1 MVIDCMELQSEITDI
16 KGIGDHTAGLF
27 GRLGVRTVNDLL
39 HYFPKNYVMFPH
51 KKAIAE
57 LKDRESCVISGYI
70 IGSPRMFRKGSKTIL
85 SFQVT
90 DRTGEITLTY
100 FNMPY
105 LKKQI
110 AAGKQVLV
118 QGICRIR
125 DNRWKRL
132 EQPRMLKAEEYEE
145 WKDTLQPVYALTEGL
160 TNKKIGKAVSAVLS
174 CAARI
179 QEYLPED
186 IVRNEGLCSIEKA
199 IRQMHFPENMENV
212 YEARKRLA
220 FDEFFLFQLRIH
232 ELRKNNRKHTTGS
245 RMKDDGSCDAL
256 EAKLPFALTGGQKR
270 AVEEIKKDLCSGYQ
284 MNRLIQG
291 DVGCG
296 KTIVAWMAVLMT
308 VSNGYQT
315 AMMAPTEVLAAQHYQ
330 DILHISEEYELP
342 VRAALLTGSMTA
354 KEKKL
359 VKEGIAAGEYNLV
372 IGTHALIQDTVIYHN
387 LALVITDEQ
396 HRFGVRQR
404 STLMGKG
411 MEVHVLVMSA
421 TPIPR
426 TLGLVLYGDLDVTVI
441 DELPAQR
448 LPIKNAVVDTEYREK
463 TYAFILKQIAEGRQA
478 YIICP
483 MVEEG
488 EMEDLVNVSDYS
500 AELTERFAG
509 AARIAM
515 LHGKMKPK
523 EKDAIMTAFKEH
535 QTDILVSTTVVEVGV
550 NVPNATVIMVENAER
565 FGLSQLH
572 QLRGRVGRGSYQ
584 SYCMFVI
591 GNDSKKAKDRLAIL
605 AKTNDGFQIA
615 EEDLKQRG
623 PGDFFGL
630 RQSGLPQFQ
639 VADIFTDAMILKR
652 SKEVLDLMERE
663 KAEEFEKLYEIFM
676 QQEEMSF
683 IEFHAI
689 CL

>member
-1 MVIDCMELQSEITDI
+1 MDLQSEITEI
-16 KGIGDHTAGLF
+16 KGIGEHTAELF
-27 GRLGVRTVNDLL
+27 ARLDVRTVNDLL
-39 HYFPKNYVMFPH
+39 HYFPKNYVIFPH
-51 KKAIAE
+51 KKTIAE
-57 LKDRESCVISGYI
+57 LKDGESCVVYGYV
-70 IGSPRMFRKGSKTIL
+70 IGAPRMFRKGSKTVL

-90 DRTGEITLTY
+90 DRTGEVTLTY

-110 AAGKQVLV
+110 TAGKQVLV
-118 QGICRIR
+118 YGICRIGER
-125 DNRWKRL
+125 GQKRL
-132 EQPRMLKAEEYEE
+132 EQPKMLKSEEYEA
-145 WKDTLQPVYALTEGL
+145 WKDTLQPVYAMTAGL
-160 TNKKIGKAVSAVLS
+160 TNKKINKAVAEVFS
-174 CAARI
+174 CADMI
-179 QEYLPED
+179 QEYLPEE
-186 IVRNEGLCSIEKA
+186 VVSREGFCGIETA
-199 IRQMHFPENMENV
+199 IRQMHFPKDMESV
-212 YEARKRLA
+212 FEARKRLA
-220 FDEFFLFQLRIH
+220 FDEFFLFQMRIR
-232 ELRKNNRKHTTGS
+232 ELRKDHRKQTS
-245 RMKDDGSCDAL
+245 ANRMKDDGSCDRL
-256 EAKLPFALTGGQKR
+256 EEKLPFALTDGQKQ
-270 AVEEIKKDLCSGYQ
+270 AVEEIKEDMCSGYQ
-284 MNRLIQG
+284 MNRLVQG

-308 VSNGYQT
+308 VANGYQA

-330 DILHISEEYELP
+330 DILHMTEKYELP
-342 VRAALLTGSMTA
+342 IRPILLTGSMTA

-359 VKEGIAAGEYNLV
+359 AKEGIASGEYDLV
-372 IGTHALIQDTVIYHN
+372 IGTHALIQDTVVYQN

-411 MEVHVLVMSA
+411 KEVHVLVMSA

-441 DELPAQR
+441 RELPAQR
-448 LPIKNAVVDTEYREK
+448 LPIKNAVVDTGYREK
-463 TYAFILKQIAEGRQA
+463 AYAFILKQVSEGRQA

-488 EMEDLVNVSDYS
+488 EMEDLVNVTDYFE
-500 AELTERFAG
+500 ELKERFAG
-509 AARIAM
+509 TARVAM

-523 EKDAIMTAFKEH
+523 EKDEIMTAFKEH
-535 QTDILVSTTVVEVGV
+535 RTDILISTTVVEVGV
-550 NVPNATVIMVENAER
+550 NVPNATVMMVENAER

-572 QLRGRVGRGSYQ
+572 QLRGRVGRGDQQ

-591 GNDSKKAKDRLAIL
+591 GNDSKKAKERLAIL

-630 RQSGLPQFQ
+630 RQAGLMQFQ
-639 VADIFTDAMILKR
+639 VADIYTDADLLKR
-652 SKEVLDLMERE
+652 SKEVLDKMEQE
-663 KAEEFEKLYEIFM
+663 NVEEFARLYEIFIR
-676 QQEEMSF
+676 QEEMSF
-683 IEFHAI
+683 IDLHAV

>member
-1 MVIDCMELQSEITDI
+1 MELQSEITDI
-16 KGIGDHTAGLF
+16 KGIGEHTAKLF
-27 GRLGVRTVNDLL
+27 ARLGIRTVNDLL

-57 LKDRESCVISGYI
+57 LKDRESCVIFGYI
-70 IGSPRMFRKGSKTIL
+70 IGTPRMYRKGSKTVL

-90 DRTGEITLTY
+90 DRTGEVTLTY

-110 AAGKQVLV
+110 VAGKQVLV
-118 QGICRIR
+118 HGICRIGEHGR
-125 DNRWKRL
+125 KRL
-132 EQPRMLKAEEYEE
+132 EQPKMLKAEEYEE
-145 WKDTLQPVYALTEGL
+145 WKDTLQPVYGLTEGL
-160 TNKKIGKAVSAVLS
+160 TNKKVSKAVSAVLS
-174 CAARI
+174 CAEMI
-179 QEYLPED
+179 QEYLPAEV
-186 IVRNEGLCSIEKA
+186 VREEGLGSIEQA
-199 IRQMHFPENMENV
+199 VRQMHFPETMESV

-220 FDEFFLFQLRIH
+220 FDEFFLFQMRIR
-232 ELRKNNRKHTTGS
+232 ELRNNKQKHVTGN

-256 EAKLPFALTGGQKR
+256 EAKLPFALTDGQKQ
-270 AVEEIKKDLCSGYQ
+270 AVEEIRKDLCSGYQ
-284 MNRLIQG
+284 MNRLVQG

-308 VSNGYQT
+308 VSNGYQA

-330 DILHISEEYELP
+330 DILHMTEEYALP
-342 VRAALLTGSMTA
+342 VRPVLLTGSMTA
-354 KEKKL
+354 KEKKQ
-359 VKEGIAAGEYNLV
+359 VKEGIAAGEYDLV
-372 IGTHALIQDTVIYHN
+372 LGTHALIQDTVVYQN

-426 TLGLVLYGDLDVTVI
+426 TLGLVLYGDLDVSVI
-441 DELPAQR
+441 KELPAQR
-448 LPIKNAVVDTEYREK
+448 LPIKNAVVDTSYREK
-463 TYAFILKQIAEGRQA
+463 AYAFILKQVAEGRQA

-488 EMEDLVNVSDYS
+488 EMEDLVNVTDYS
-500 AELTERFAG
+500 EELKERFTG
-509 AARIAM
+509 AARVAM

-523 EKDAIMTAFKEH
+523 EKDAVMTAFKEH
-535 QTDILVSTTVVEVGV
+535 QTDLLISTTVVEVGV

-572 QLRGRVGRGSYQ
+572 QLRGRVGRGDQQ
-584 SYCMFVI
+584 SYCMYVV
-591 GNDSKKAKDRLAIL
+591 GNDSKKAKERLAIL

-630 RQSGLPQFQ
+630 RQAGILQFQ
-639 VADIFTDAMILKR
+639 VADIFTDAVILKR
-652 SKEVLDLMERE
+652 SKEVLERIE
-663 KAEEFEKLYEIFM
+663 QENAAEFEKLYEIFRK
-676 QQEEMSF
+676 QEEMSF
-683 IEFHAI
+683 IDLHAV

>member
-1 MVIDCMELQSEITDI
+1 MELQSEITDI
-16 KGIGDHTAGLF
+16 KGIGEHTAKLF
-27 GRLGVRTVNDLL
+27 ARLGIRTVNDLL

-57 LKDRESCVISGYI
+57 LKDRESCVIFGYI
-70 IGSPRMFRKGSKTIL
+70 IGTPRMYRKGSKTVL

-90 DRTGEITLTY
+90 DRTGEVTLTY

-110 AAGKQVLV
+110 MAGKQVLV
-118 QGICRIR
+118 HGICRIGEHGR
-125 DNRWKRL
+125 KRL
-132 EQPRMLKAEEYEE
+132 EQPKMLKAEEYEE
-145 WKDTLQPVYALTEGL
+145 WKDTLQPVYGLTEGL
-160 TNKKIGKAVSAVLS
+160 TNKKVSKAVSAVLS
-174 CAARI
+174 CAEMI
-179 QEYLPED
+179 QEYLPAD
-186 IVRNEGLCSIEKA
+186 IVREEGLSSIEQA
-199 IRQMHFPENMENV
+199 VRQMHFPETMESV

-220 FDEFFLFQLRIH
+220 FDEFFLFQMRIR
-232 ELRKNNRKHTTGS
+232 ELRNNKQKHVTGN

-256 EAKLPFALTGGQKR
+256 EAKLPFALTDGQKQ
-270 AVEEIKKDLCSGYQ
+270 AVEEIRKDLCSGYQ
-284 MNRLIQG
+284 MNRLVQG

-308 VSNGYQT
+308 VSNGYQA

-330 DILHISEEYELP
+330 DILHMTEEYDLP
-342 VRAALLTGSMTA
+342 IRPVLLTGSMTS

-359 VKEGIAAGEYNLV
+359 IKAGITSGEYDLV
-372 IGTHALIQDTVIYHN
+372 IGTHALIQDTVVYQN

-441 DELPAQR
+441 KELPAQR
-448 LPIKNAVVDTEYREK
+448 LPIKNAVVDTSYREK
-463 TYAFILKQIAEGRQA
+463 AYAFILKQVAEGRQA

-488 EMEDLVNVSDYS
+488 EMEDLVNVTDYS
-500 AELTERFAG
+500 EELKERFTG
-509 AARIAM
+509 VARVAM

-523 EKDAIMTAFKEH
+523 EKDAVMTAFKEH
-535 QTDILVSTTVVEVGV
+535 QTDLLISTTVVEVGV

-572 QLRGRVGRGSYQ
+572 QLRGRVGRGDQQ
-584 SYCMFVI
+584 SYCMFVV
-591 GNDSKKAKDRLAIL
+591 GNDSKKAKERLAIL

-630 RQSGLPQFQ
+630 RQAGILQFQ
-639 VADIFTDAMILKR
+639 VADIFTDAVILKR
-652 SKEVLDLMERE
+652 SKEVLERLE
-663 KAEEFEKLYEIFM
+663 QENAEEFEKLYEIFRK
-676 QQEEMSF
+676 QEEMSF
-683 IEFHAI
+683 IDLHAV

>member
-1 MVIDCMELQSEITDI
+1 MELQSEITDI
-16 KGIGDHTAGLF
+16 KGIGEHTAGLF
-27 GRLGVRTVNDLL
+27 ARLDVRTVNDLL

-51 KKAIAE
+51 KKVITE

-70 IGSPRMFRKGSKTIL
+70 IGTPRMFRKGSKTVL

-90 DRTGEITLTY
+90 DRTGEVTLTY

-110 AAGKQVLV
+110 VAGKQILV
-118 QGICRIR
+118 YGICRIGEHGR
-125 DNRWKRL
+125 KRL
-132 EQPRMLKAEEYEE
+132 EQPKMLKAEEYEE
-145 WKDTLQPVYALTEGL
+145 WKDTLQPVYGLTEGL
-160 TNKKIGKAVSAVLS
+160 TNKKISKAVSAVLS
-174 CAARI
+174 CVGKI
-179 QEYLPED
+179 QEYLPADVVKE
-186 IVRNEGLCSIEKA
+186 EGLGSIEQA
-199 IRQMHFPENMENV
+199 VRQMHFPETMESV

-220 FDEFFLFQLRIH
+220 FDEFFLFQMRIR
-232 ELRKNNRKHTTGS
+232 ELRKNKQKHVTVNK
-245 RMKDDGSCDAL
+245 MKDDGSCDAL
-256 EAKLPFALTGGQKR
+256 EAKLPFALTDGQKH

-284 MNRLIQG
+284 MNRLVQG

-308 VSNGYQT
+308 VSNGYQA

-330 DILHISEEYELP
+330 DILHMKEEYDLP
-342 VRAALLTGSMTA
+342 VRPVLLTGSMTS

-359 VKEGIAAGEYNLV
+359 IREGIASGEYDLM
-372 IGTHALIQDTVIYHN
+372 IGTHALIQDTVVYHN

-441 DELPAQR
+441 KELPAQR
-448 LPIKNAVVDTEYREK
+448 LPIKNAVVDTSYREK
-463 TYAFILKQIAEGRQA
+463 AYAFILKQIAEGRQA

-488 EMEDLVNVSDYS
+488 GMEDLVNVTDYS
-500 AELTERFAG
+500 EELKARFAG
-509 AARIAM
+509 AARVAM

-523 EKDAIMTAFKEH
+523 EKDAVMTAFKEH
-535 QTDILVSTTVVEVGV
+535 QTDILISTTVVEVGV

-572 QLRGRVGRGSYQ
+572 QLRGRVGRGDQQ
-584 SYCMFVI
+584 SYCMFVV
-591 GNDSKKAKDRLAIL
+591 GNDSKKAKERLAIL

-630 RQSGLPQFQ
+630 RQAGILQFQ

-652 SKEVLDLMERE
+652 SKEVLERIERE
-663 KAEEFEKLYEIFM
+663 NAEEFEKLYGIFLK
-676 QQEEMSF
+676 QEEMSF
-683 IEFHAI
+683 IDLHAV

>member
-1 MVIDCMELQSEITDI
+1 MDLQSEITDI
-16 KGIGDHTAGLF
+16 KGIGGHTAELF

-51 KKAIAE
+51 KKAVAE
-57 LKDRESCVISGYI
+57 LRDRESCVILGYI
-70 IGSPRMFRKGSKTIL
+70 IGTPRMFRKGSKTIL
-85 SFQVT
+85 SFRLT
-90 DRTGEITLTY
+90 DHTGEITLTY

-110 AAGKQVLV
+110 TAGKQALV
-118 QGICRIR
+118 HGICRIR
-125 DNRWKRL
+125 DNGEKHL
-132 EQPRMLKAEEYEE
+132 EQPKMLKAEEYEE

-160 TNKKIGKAVSAVLS
+160 TNKKISKAVSAALS
-174 CAARI
+174 HAEMI

-186 IVRNEGLCSIEKA
+186 IVRREGLGSIGKA
-199 IRQMHFPENMENV
+199 VRQMHFPEDMESV

-220 FDEFFLFQLRIH
+220 FDEFFLFQMRIY
-232 ELRKNNRKHTTGS
+232 ELRKNHHKRTSVN
-245 RMKDDGSCDAL
+245 RMKDGGSCDAL
-256 EAKLPFALTGGQKR
+256 EARLPFALTGGQKQ

-284 MNRLIQG
+284 MNRLVQG

-296 KTIVAWMAVLMT
+296 KTIVAWMAVLLT
-308 VSNGYQT
+308 VSNGYQA
-315 AMMAPTEVLAAQHYQ
+315 AMMAPTEVLAGQHYQ
-330 DILHISEEYELP
+330 DILHMTEEYDLP
-342 VRAALLTGSMTA
+342 IRPVLLTGSMSSM
-354 KEKKL
+354 EKKRIR
-359 VKEGIAAGEYNLV
+359 EGIASGEYDLV
-372 IGTHALIQDTVIYHN
+372 IGTHALIQDTVNYHN

-441 DELPAQR
+441 KELPAQR
-448 LPIKNAVVDTEYREK
+448 LPIKNAIVDTGYRDK

-488 EMEDLVNVSDYS
+488 EMEELVNVSDYS
-500 AELTERFAG
+500 EELKERFAG
-509 AARIAM
+509 AARVAM

-523 EKDAIMTAFKEH
+523 EKDAVMTAFKEH

-572 QLRGRVGRGSYQ
+572 QLRGRVGRGDQQ
-584 SYCMFVI
+584 SYCMFVV
-591 GNDSKKAKDRLAIL
+591 GNDSKKAKERLAIL

-630 RQSGLPQFQ
+630 RQTGLLQFR

-652 SKEVLDLMERE
+652 SKEILELIVQE
-663 KAEEFEKLYEIFM
+663 KAEDFEKLYKIFM
-676 QQEEMSF
+676 EREEMNF
-683 IEFHAI
+683 IDLHAV

>member
-1 MVIDCMELQSEITDI
+1 MELQSEITDI
-16 KGIGDHTAGLF
+16 RGIGEHTAKLF
-27 GRLGVRTVNDLL
+27 ARLGVRTVNDLL

-70 IGSPRMFRKGSKTIL
+70 IGTPRMFRKGSKTVL

-90 DRTGEITLTY
+90 DRTGEVTLTY

-110 AAGKQVLV
+110 MAGKQVLV
-118 QGICRIR
+118 HGICRIGEHGR
-125 DNRWKRL
+125 KRL
-132 EQPRMLKAEEYEE
+132 EQPKMLKAEEYEE

-160 TNKKIGKAVSAVLS
+160 TNKKISKAVSAVLS
-174 CAARI
+174 CAEMI
-179 QEYLPED
+179 QEYLPAD
-186 IVRNEGLCSIEKA
+186 IVREEGLSSIEKA
-199 IRQMHFPENMENV
+199 IRQMHFPETMESV

-220 FDEFFLFQLRIH
+220 FDEFFLFQMRIR
-232 ELRKNNRKHTTGS
+232 ELRKNKQKHMS
-245 RMKDDGSCDAL
+245 CNRMKDDGSCEAL
-256 EAKLPFALTGGQKR
+256 EAKLPFALTAGQKQ
-270 AVEEIKKDLCSGYQ
+270 AVEEIRKDLCSGYQ
-284 MNRLIQG
+284 MNRLVQG

-308 VSNGYQT
+308 VSNGYQA

-330 DILHISEEYELP
+330 DILHMTEEYDLP
-342 VRAALLTGSMTA
+342 VRPVLLTGSMTA
-354 KEKKL
+354 KEKKQ
-359 VKEGIAAGEYNLV
+359 VKEGIAAGEYDLV
-372 IGTHALIQDTVIYHN
+372 LGTHALIQDTVVYHN

-441 DELPAQR
+441 KELPAQR
-448 LPIKNAVVDTEYREK
+448 LPIKNAVVDTSYREK
-463 TYAFILKQIAEGRQA
+463 AYAFLLKQIAEGRQA

-488 EMEDLVNVSDYS
+488 EMEDLVNVTDYS
-500 AELTERFAG
+500 EELKERFAG
-509 AARIAM
+509 AARVAM

-523 EKDAIMTAFKEH
+523 EKDAVMTAFKEH
-535 QTDILVSTTVVEVGV
+535 QTDLLISTTVVEVGV

-565 FGLSQLH
+565 FGLAQLH
-572 QLRGRVGRGSYQ
+572 QLRGRVGRGDQQ

-591 GNDSKKAKDRLAIL
+591 GNDSKKAKERLAIL

-630 RQSGLPQFQ
+630 RQAGILQFQ
-639 VADIFTDAMILKR
+639 VADIFTDAVILKR
-652 SKEVLDLMERE
+652 SKEVLERIE
-663 KAEEFEKLYEIFM
+663 QENVGEFEKLYEIFRK
-676 QQEEMSF
+676 QEEMSF
-683 IEFHAI
+683 IDLHAI

>member
-1 MVIDCMELQSEITDI
+1 MELQSEITDI
-16 KGIGDHTAGLF
+16 KGIGEHTAGLF
-27 GRLGVRTVNDLL
+27 ARLGVRTVNDLL
-39 HYFPKNYVMFPH
+39 HYFPKNYVLFPH

-57 LKDRESCVISGYI
+57 LRDRESCVISGYI
-70 IGSPRMFRKGSKTIL
+70 IGTPRMFRKGSKTVL

-90 DRTGEITLTY
+90 DRTGEVTLTY

-110 AAGKQVLV
+110 MAGKQVLV
-118 QGICRIR
+118 HGICRIGEHGR
-125 DNRWKRL
+125 KRL
-132 EQPRMLKAEEYEE
+132 EQPKMLKAEEYVE
-145 WKDTLQPVYALTEGL
+145 WKDTLQPVYGLTAGL
-160 TNKKIGKAVSAVLS
+160 TNKKISKAVSAVLS
-174 CAARI
+174 CAEKI
-179 QEYLPED
+179 QEYLPAD
-186 IVRNEGLCSIEKA
+186 VVREEGLSSIEKA
-199 IRQMHFPENMENV
+199 VRQMHFPETMESV

-220 FDEFFLFQLRIH
+220 FDEFFLFQMRIR
-232 ELRKNNRKHTTGS
+232 ELRKNKQKHVTGN

-256 EAKLPFALTGGQKR
+256 EIKLPFALTDGQKQ
-270 AVEEIKKDLCSGYQ
+270 AVEEIRKDLCSGYQ
-284 MNRLIQG
+284 MNRLVQG

-308 VSNGYQT
+308 VSNGYQA

-330 DILHISEEYELP
+330 DILHMTEEYDLP
-342 VRAALLTGSMTA
+342 VRPVLLTGSMTA
-354 KEKKL
+354 KEKKQI
-359 VKEGIAAGEYNLV
+359 KEGIASGEYNLV
-372 IGTHALIQDTVIYHN
+372 IGTHALIQDTVVYHN

-426 TLGLVLYGDLDVTVI
+426 TLGLVLYGDLDVSVI
-441 DELPAQR
+441 KELPAQR
-448 LPIKNAVVDTEYREK
+448 LPIKNAVVDTSYREK
-463 TYAFILKQIAEGRQA
+463 AYAFILKQIAAGRQA

-488 EMEDLVNVSDYS
+488 EMEDLVNVTDYS
-500 AELTERFAG
+500 EELKERFAG
-509 AARIAM
+509 AARVAM

-523 EKDAIMTAFKEH
+523 EKDDVMTAFKEH
-535 QTDILVSTTVVEVGV
+535 QTDLLISTTVVEVGV

-572 QLRGRVGRGSYQ
+572 QLRGRVGRGDQQ
-584 SYCMFVI
+584 SYCMYVV
-591 GNDSKKAKDRLAIL
+591 GNDSKKAKERLAIL

-623 PGDFFGL
+623 PGDFFGM
-630 RQSGLPQFQ
+630 RQAGILQFQ

-652 SKEVLDLMERE
+652 SKEVLERIE
-663 KAEEFEKLYEIFM
+663 QENAEEFKKLYEIFM
-676 QQEEMSF
+676 KQEEMSF
-683 IEFHAI
+683 IDLHAV

>member
-1 MVIDCMELQSEITDI
+1 MELQSEITDI
-16 KGIGDHTAGLF
+16 KGIGEHTAGLF
-27 GRLGVRTVNDLL
+27 GRLDVRTVNDLL

-70 IGSPRMFRKGSKTIL
+70 IGTPRMFRKGSKTVL

-110 AAGKQVLV
+110 MAGKQVLV
-118 QGICRIR
+118 HGICRIGEYGR
-125 DNRWKRL
+125 KRL
-132 EQPRMLKAEEYEE
+132 EQPKMLKAEEYEE
-145 WKDTLQPVYALTEGL
+145 WKDTLQPVYGLTEGL
-160 TNKKIGKAVSAVLS
+160 TNKKISKAVSAVLP
-174 CAARI
+174 CAEMI
-179 QEYLPED
+179 QEYLPAD
-186 IVRNEGLCSIEKA
+186 VVREEGLSSIEKA
-199 IRQMHFPENMENV
+199 VRQMHFPETMESV

-220 FDEFFLFQLRIH
+220 FDEFFLFQMRIR
-232 ELRKNNRKHTTGS
+232 ELRKNKQKHLS
-245 RMKDDGSCDAL
+245 CNRMKDDGSCEAL
-256 EAKLPFALTGGQKR
+256 EAKLPFALTDGQKQ
-270 AVEEIKKDLCSGYQ
+270 AVEEIRKDLCSGYQ
-284 MNRLIQG
+284 MNRLVQG

-308 VSNGYQT
+308 VSNGYQA

-330 DILHISEEYELP
+330 DILHMTEEYDLP
-342 VRAALLTGSMTA
+342 VRPVLLTGSMTA

-359 VKEGIAAGEYNLV
+359 VKEGIAAGEYDLV
-372 IGTHALIQDTVIYHN
+372 IGTHALIQDTVVYHN

-441 DELPAQR
+441 KELPAQR
-448 LPIKNAVVDTEYREK
+448 LPIKNAVVDTSYREK
-463 TYAFILKQIAEGRQA
+463 AYAFLLKQIAEGRQA

-488 EMEDLVNVSDYS
+488 EMEDLVNVTDYS
-500 AELTERFAG
+500 EELKERFAG
-509 AARIAM
+509 SARVAM

-535 QTDILVSTTVVEVGV
+535 QKDLLISTTVVEVGV

-565 FGLSQLH
+565 FGLAQLH
-572 QLRGRVGRGSYQ
+572 QLRGRVGRGDQQ
-584 SYCMFVI
+584 SYCMFVV
-591 GNDSKKAKDRLAIL
+591 GNDSKKAKERLAIL

-630 RQSGLPQFQ
+630 RQAGILQFQ

-652 SKEVLDLMERE
+652 SKEVLERIE
-663 KAEEFEKLYEIFM
+663 QENAEEFEKLYGIFRK
-676 QQEEMSF
+676 QEEMSF
-683 IEFHAI
+683 IDLHAI

>member
-1 MVIDCMELQSEITDI
+1 MELQSEITDI
-16 KGIGDHTAGLF
+16 KGIGEHTAKLF
-27 GRLGVRTVNDLL
+27 ARLGVRTVNDLL

-51 KKAIAE
+51 KKTIAE

-70 IGSPRMFRKGSKTIL
+70 IGTPRMFRKGSKTVL

-90 DRTGEITLTY
+90 DRTGEVTLTY

-110 AAGKQVLV
+110 MAGKQVLV
-118 QGICRIR
+118 HGICRIGEHGR
-125 DNRWKRL
+125 KRL
-132 EQPRMLKAEEYEE
+132 EQPKMLKAEEYEE
-145 WKDTLQPVYALTEGL
+145 WKDTLQPVYGLTEGL
-160 TNKKIGKAVSAVLS
+160 TNKKISKAVSAVLS
-174 CAARI
+174 CAEMI
-179 QEYLPED
+179 QEYLPAD
-186 IVRNEGLCSIEKA
+186 IVREEGLSSIEKA
-199 IRQMHFPENMENV
+199 VRQMHFPETMESV

-220 FDEFFLFQLRIH
+220 FDEFFLFQMRIR
-232 ELRKNNRKHTTGS
+232 ELRKNKQKHMS
-245 RMKDDGSCDAL
+245 CNRMKDGGSCDAL
-256 EAKLPFALTGGQKR
+256 EAKLPFALTVGQKQ

-284 MNRLIQG
+284 MNRLVQG

-308 VSNGYQT
+308 VSNGYQA

-330 DILHISEEYELP
+330 DILHMTEEYDLP
-342 VRAALLTGSMTA
+342 IRPVLLTGSITS
-354 KEKKL
+354 KEKKMIR
-359 VKEGIAAGEYNLV
+359 EGISSGEYDLV
-372 IGTHALIQDTVIYHN
+372 IGTHALIQETVVYHN

-441 DELPAQR
+441 RELPAQR
-448 LPIKNAVVDTEYREK
+448 LPIKNAVVDTSYREK
-463 TYAFILKQIAEGRQA
+463 AYAFLLKQIAEGRQA

-488 EMEDLVNVSDYS
+488 EMEDLVNVTDYS
-500 AELTERFAG
+500 EELKERFAG
-509 AARIAM
+509 AARVAM

-523 EKDAIMTAFKEH
+523 EKDAVMTAFKEH
-535 QTDILVSTTVVEVGV
+535 QTDLLISTTVVEVGV

-565 FGLSQLH
+565 FGLAQLH
-572 QLRGRVGRGSYQ
+572 QLRGRVGRGDQQ
-584 SYCMFVI
+584 SYCMFVV
-591 GNDSKKAKDRLAIL
+591 GNDSKKAKERLAIL

-630 RQSGLPQFQ
+630 RQAGILQFQ
-639 VADIFTDAMILKR
+639 VADIFTDAVILKR
-652 SKEVLDLMERE
+652 SKEVIERIE
-663 KAEEFEKLYEIFM
+663 QENVEEFEKLYEIFLK
-676 QQEEMSF
+676 QEEMSF
-683 IEFHAI
+683 IDLHAV

>member
-1 MVIDCMELQSEITDI
+1 MELRSEITDI
-16 KGIGDHTAGLF
+16 KGIGEHTAGLF
-27 GRLGVRTVNDLL
+27 GKLGVRTVNDLL

-51 KKAIAE
+51 RKAIAE
-57 LKDRESCVISGYI
+57 LKDRENCVISGYVS
-70 IGSPRMFRKGSKTIL
+70 GMPRIFRKGSKTVL

-90 DRTGEITLTY
+90 DRTDGMTLTY

-110 AAGKQVLV
+110 VAGKKVLV
-118 QGICRIR
+118 QGVCRIGDHGR
-125 DNRWKRL
+125 KRL
-132 EQPRMLKAEEYEE
+132 EQPKMLKTEEYEE

-160 TNKKIGKAVSAVLS
+160 TNKKVSKAVSAVLS
-174 CAARI
+174 CADMI

-186 IVRNEGLCSIEKA
+186 VVRQEGLGNIAEA
-199 IRQMHFPENMENV
+199 VRQMHFPKDMESV

-220 FDEFFLFQLRIH
+220 FDEFFLFQMRIR
-232 ELRKNNRKHTTGS
+232 ELRKNHRKHMS
-245 RMKDDGSCDAL
+245 ANRMKDDGSCDRL
-256 EAKLPFALTGGQKR
+256 EAKLPFALTDGQKR
-270 AVEEIKKDLCSGYQ
+270 AVEEIRKDMCSGYQ
-284 MNRLIQG
+284 MNRLVQG

-296 KTIVAWMAVLMT
+296 KTIVAWMAVLLAA
-308 VSNGYQT
+308 SNGYQS
-315 AMMAPTEVLAAQHYQ
+315 AMMVPTEVLAAQHYQ
-330 DILHISEEYELP
+330 DILHMTEKYGMPIRP
-342 VRAALLTGSMTA
+342 VLLTGSMTA
-354 KEKKL
+354 KEKRL
-359 VKEGIAAGEYNLV
+359 VREGIASGSYNLV
-372 IGTHALIQDTVIYHN
+372 IGTHALIQDTVVYHD

-441 DELPAQR
+441 HELPSQR
-448 LPIKNAVVDTEYREK
+448 LPIKNAVVDTGYREK
-463 TYAFILKQIAEGRQA
+463 AYAFILKQIAEGRQA

-488 EMEDLVNVSDYS
+488 EMEELVNVTDYS
-500 AELTERFAG
+500 EELKERFAG
-509 AARIAM
+509 AARVAM

-523 EKDAIMTAFKEH
+523 EKDAVMTAFKDH
-535 QTDILVSTTVVEVGV
+535 QTDLLISTTVVEVGV

-572 QLRGRVGRGSYQ
+572 QLRGRVGRGAQQ

-591 GNDSKKAKDRLAIL
+591 GNDSEKAKERLAIL

-630 RQSGLPQFQ
+630 RQAGIMQFQ

-652 SKEVLDLMERE
+652 SKEALERIERE
-663 KAEEFEKLYEIFM
+663 NTEAFERLYEIFRK
-676 QQEEMSF
+676 QEEMSF
-683 IEFHAI
+683 IDLHAV